1 MEMRKKTEEDSLYA
15 VVCFCCHWYLD
26 NFFYILCEAVYF
38 DEMQIEDE
46 ENPEE
51 VAAVA
56 DEEVAEE
63 DVAVADEE

>member
-1 MEMRKKTEEDSLYA
+1 MIDNMKGEGASVFLNDS
-15 VVCFCCHWYLD
+15 
-26 NFFYILCEAVYF
+26 
-38 DEMQIEDE
+38 DE